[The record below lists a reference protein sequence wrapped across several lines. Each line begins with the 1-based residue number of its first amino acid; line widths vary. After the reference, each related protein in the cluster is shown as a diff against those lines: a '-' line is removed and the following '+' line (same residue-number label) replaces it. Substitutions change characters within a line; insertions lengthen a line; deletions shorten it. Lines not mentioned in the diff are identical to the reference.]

1 MPRSC
6 DVAAGG
12 GRHTRFFAEPR
23 PHGHGDRSRRQRARR
38 LEPNVE
44 IVQADLED
52 GSPWPLP
59 GRTFGAVVVT
69 NYLHRP
75 LFPALLGAL
84 MPGGVLLYETFMEGN
99 ERFGRPSQPEFL
111 LKDGELLE
119 LVRGRLS
126 VVAYEARM
134 ISEPKMAMVQRIA
147 AAQALA
153 TPPPSQRR
161 ACAAPARRTFRS
173 CVSDGTILRA
183 SAILAASTSAM
194 TKPAFPPPASA
205 STSPHGA
212 TAIEWP

>member
-1 MPRSC
+1 VADARGVPSPWVAQWAGLIAADATVL

-12 GRHTRFFAEPR
+12 GRHSRFFAQR
-23 PHGHGDRSRRQRARR
+23 GHKVTAVDRDVSA
-38 LEPNVE
+38 LAAEPNVE

-59 GRTFGAVVVT
+59 GRSFGAVVVT

-75 LFPALLGAL
+75 LFAALLGAL

-99 ERFGRPSQPEFL
+99 ERFGRPSNPEFL

-119 LVRGRLS
+119 IVRERFS

-147 AAQALA
+147 A
-153 TPPPSQRR
+153 RK
-161 ACAAPARRTFRS
+161 
-173 CVSDGTILRA
+173 V
-183 SAILAASTSAM
+183 
-194 TKPAFPPPASA
+194 
-205 STSPHGA
+205 
-212 TAIEWP
+212 